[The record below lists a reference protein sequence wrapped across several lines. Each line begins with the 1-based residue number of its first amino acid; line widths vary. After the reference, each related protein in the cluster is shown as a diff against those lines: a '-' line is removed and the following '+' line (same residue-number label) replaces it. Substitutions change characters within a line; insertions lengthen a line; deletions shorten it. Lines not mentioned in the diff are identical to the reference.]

1 MSMQFRGLAEQAMA
15 DGAIT
20 ADEILSLRQ
29 GGWANAAIDADEADA
44 IFVLNDH
51 LAEATNEW
59 SDFFVEA
66 LSEYIVHTVQPK
78 GYVSPDQAEWLIERI
93 DSNGRLDSL
102 TELVLLVEVLE
113 KAIHTP
119 ESLRPYARSQIEK
132 AVLSGEG
139 PTRDGGMLE
148 KGNVTEGEARLL
160 RQIIFASGSDRP
172 AAVSQ
177 NEAEMLFRLK
187 DATLGADNAPEW
199 KRLFVQG
206 VGNYLQG
213 FGGQEPLSR
222 ERAAEL
228 ENFMN
233 NSAPSIGGFF
243 GRMFDSIGNSGVGE
257 GFAAMS
263 EEAAPPRHIELEVAD
278 AAEVTTMEQAW
289 LQGQIQANGQIDEFD
304 QALLDFLA
312 EEEGLGF

>member
-1 MSMQFRGLAEQAMA
+1 MSMQFRGLAELAMA

-20 ADEILSLRQ
+20 ADEILGMRRE
-29 GGWANAAIDADEADA
+29 GWSNGCIDADEADA
-44 IFVLNDH
+44 IFVLNDQ
-51 LAEATNEW
+51 LAERTPEW

-66 LSEYIVHTVQPK
+66 LSEYIVHSVEPK

-93 DSNGRLDSL
+93 NNNGRLDSL
-102 TELVLLVEVLE
+102 TELELLVKVLE
-113 KAIHTP
+113 KAIHAP
-119 ESLRPYARSQIEK
+119 ESLRCYARDQIEK
-132 AVLSGEG
+132 AVLSGQG

-148 KGNVTEGEARLL
+148 KGSVTEGEARLL
-160 RQIIFASGSDRP
+160 RRIIFASGSDRP

-177 NEAEMLFRLK
+177 NEAELLFRLK

-213 FGGQEPLSR
+213 FGGHEPLSR

-228 ENFMN
+228 ETFMN
-233 NSAPSIGGFF
+233 NSASSIGGFF
-243 GRMFDSIGNSGVGE
+243 SRMAHTGPVA
-257 GFAAMS
+257 GFS
-263 EEAAPPRHIELEVAD
+263 SVFGDQDDEPDLD
-278 AAEVTTMEQAW
+278 AEVSAAHEVTSIENAW
-289 LQGQIQANGQIDEFD
+289 LKGQIDANGQIDDYD

-312 EEEGLGF
+312 EEEI

>member
-1 MSMQFRGLAEQAMA
+1 MSMQFRGLAEQAMV

-20 ADEILSLRQ
+20 AEEVLSLRQ
-29 GGWANAAIDADEADA
+29 GGWANAVIDADEADA

-51 LAEATNEW
+51 LAEPTSQW

-66 LSEYIVHTVQPK
+66 LSEYIVHQVEPR

-102 TELVLLVEVLE
+102 TELELLVKVLE
-113 KAIHTP
+113 KALHTP
-119 ESLRPYARSQIEK
+119 ESLRCYARDQIEK

-148 KGNVTEGEARLL
+148 PGKVNDAEARLL
-160 RQIIFASGSDRP
+160 RRIIFASGSDRP

-243 GRMFDSIGNSGVGE
+243 GRMFDSIGKSGVGQ
-257 GFAAMS
+257 GFAAMR
-263 EEAAPPRHIELEVAD
+263 EEAAPPRHIELEAAD

-289 LQGQIQANGQIDEFD
+289 LQGQIQANGQIDDYD

-312 EEEGLGF
+312 EEEGLGL

>member
-1 MSMQFRGLAEQAMA
+1 MSMQFRGLAELAMA

-20 ADEILSLRQ
+20 ADEILELRQ

-51 LAEATNEW
+51 LAERTNQW

-66 LSEYIVHTVQPK
+66 LSEYIVHAVEPK

-93 DSNGRLDSL
+93 DNNGRLDSL
-102 TELVLLVEVLE
+102 TELELLVKVLE

-119 ESLRPYARSQIEK
+119 ESLRSYARSQIEK

-160 RQIIFASGSDRP
+160 RRIIFASGSDRP

-187 DATLGADNAPEW
+187 DATLGAANAPEW

-213 FGGQEPLSR
+213 FGGDEPLSR
-222 ERAAEL
+222 DRAAEL
-228 ENFMN
+228 EKFMN
-233 NSAPSIGGFF
+233 QSAPNIGGFF
-243 GRMFDSIGNSGVGE
+243 GRMFDSIGSSGLGD
-257 GFAAMS
+257 GFAAMRA
-263 EEAAPPRHIELEVAD
+263 EAAPPRHIELEAAD
-278 AAEVTTMEQAW
+278 VAEVTPAEHSW
-289 LQGQIQANGQIDEFD
+289 LQPLLDADGQLDELEK
-304 QALLDFLA
+304 ALLDFLA
-312 EEEGLGF
+312 EEEI

>member
-29 GGWANAAIDADEADA
+29 GGWANATIDADEADA
-44 IFVLNDH
+44 VFVLNDH
-51 LAEATNEW
+51 LAEPTSEW

-66 LSEYIVHTVQPK
+66 LSEFIVHTVEPK
-78 GYVSPDQAEWLIERI
+78 GYVSEDQAEWLIERI

-102 TELVLLVEVLE
+102 TELELLVKVLE
-113 KAIHTP
+113 KAANVP
-119 ESLRPYARSQIEK
+119 DRLKAYALDQIEQ

-139 PTRDGGMLE
+139 PTRDGGALE
-148 KGNVTEGEARLL
+148 KGTITDAETRLL
-160 RQIIFASGSDRP
+160 RRMVYAGGGDRP
-172 AAVSQ
+172 AGVSQ
-177 NEAEMLFRLK
+177 READMLFRLK
-187 DATLGADNAPEW
+187 DATLGANNSPEW

-213 FGGQEPLSR
+213 FGGQEQLSR

-228 ENFMN
+228 ETFMN

-243 GRMFDSIGNSGVGE
+243 GRMFDSIGHSGVGD
-257 GFAAMS
+257 GLAAMR
-263 EEAAPPRHIELEVAD
+263 EEAAPPRHIELELAD
-278 AAEVTTMEQAW
+278 AAEVTSMEQAW
-289 LQGQIQANGQIDEFD
+289 LQGRIQANGQIDEFD

-312 EEEGLGF
+312 EEEI